1 MSVQLAALPV
11 LEVAEQDPRQ
21 RLLWNELDRR
31 LSGFEFE
38 DGALLIEI
46 PQVPLHLIEP
56 EVARNRGYF
65 SYPPQGLLYLSATLR
80 RLGVATHIVDLNF
93 EVLAEAQKDVP
104 DVESAWRVALDRAL
118 GKFGSPF
125 VCVSFMF
132 EPTYPEFERV
142 CEYVRKAKPGACIAA
157 GGVNA
162 TADPG
167 RLLSQGL
174 VDLVFSHEGEHTL
187 DRFYDYVRRRPPA
200 TPPNVSFLGS
210 HGDVLQTDRQTGSDV
225 SADIREEYAG
235 IAIRDYNRVGSL
247 SNFSR
252 MNGIEVPFATLLSRR
267 GCRAHC
273 SFCGVR
279 NFNGLS
285 VRVREVEHVLIE
297 MEHLYREHG
306 IRHFDWLDDDLL
318 FDRQA
323 ALELFHGIA
332 DRLPGI
338 TWAANNGLIAS
349 AITPEI
355 MQAMQASGCIGFK
368 VGLESGN
375 AEVLRR
381 IHKPTRLDKF
391 FGFAEMAQDY
401 PHMFVAVN
409 FIMGFP
415 GERFCQMQDSFRT
428 AVQARLDWNNFY
440 MYQHIKNTELF
451 IAYSGLSDNYVV
463 LEHGK
468 EAQGPNLNPVRGGAF
483 KDYRLED
490 DLVTGYDVLH
500 LPADLQPS
508 KAQLKEVW
516 FTFNYVANF
525 LRMPALA
532 TDSEVRLRN
541 GLRWMEVLSQAYPED
556 AAMSSVV
563 YYLRWRLGGSSLEL
577 EESRQAA
584 RRKFDRSHYWTFRD
598 GQFHFSAL
606 LDNTVPP
613 SGPLEA

>member
-1 MSVQLAALPV
+1 
-11 LEVAEQDPRQ
+11 
-21 RLLWNELDRR
+21 
-31 LSGFEFE
+31 
-38 DGALLIEI
+38 
-46 PQVPLHLIEP
+46 
-56 EVARNRGYF
+56 
-65 SYPPQGLLYLSATLR
+65 
-80 RLGVATHIVDLNF
+80 
-93 EVLAEAQKDVP
+93 
-104 DVESAWRVALDRAL
+104 
-118 GKFGSPF
+118 
-125 VCVSFMF
+125 
-132 EPTYPEFERV
+132 
-142 CEYVRKAKPGACIAA
+142 
-157 GGVNA
+157 
-162 TADPG
+162 
-167 RLLSQGL
+167 
-174 VDLVFSHEGEHTL
+174 
-187 DRFYDYVRRRPPA
+187 
-200 TPPNVSFLGS
+200 
-210 HGDVLQTDRQTGSDV
+210 
-225 SADIREEYAG
+225 
-235 IAIRDYNRVGSL
+235 
-247 SNFSR
+247 